1 MALIVGSFLSQ
12 SQAEQALLRLQEGG
26 IGQDE
31 AVLIANAATPQDGA
45 APDGQPASTPTE
57 TERVPSPAEP
67 AAEGAVESP
76 DEEPAAAASSEKEA
90 EDAVNKAALGAAVGL
105 FVGGGLMGPLG
116 IALGSIVG
124 TGMGLA
130 AALVSRGLP
139 SDEAERREADLLA
152 GRYLV
157 AVETDRKPAEEVQAM
172 LEESGVAQVKVE
184 S

>member
-1 MALIVGSFLSQ
+1 MALIIGSFLSQ

-31 AVLIANAATPQDGA
+31 AVLIANVATPQDGA

-57 TERVPSPAEP
+57 TERRAAPAE
-67 AAEGAVESP
+67 EVAVEP
-76 DEEPAAAASSEKEA
+76 LDEEEAAANSSEKEA
-90 EDAVNKAALGAAVGL
+90 EDTVNKAALGAAVGL

-116 IALGSIVG
+116 LALGSIAG
-124 TGMGLA
+124 TGVGLA
-130 AALVSRGLP
+130 AALVGRGLP

-157 AVETDRKPAEEVQAM
+157 AVETDRKPADEVQAL

-184 S
+184 G